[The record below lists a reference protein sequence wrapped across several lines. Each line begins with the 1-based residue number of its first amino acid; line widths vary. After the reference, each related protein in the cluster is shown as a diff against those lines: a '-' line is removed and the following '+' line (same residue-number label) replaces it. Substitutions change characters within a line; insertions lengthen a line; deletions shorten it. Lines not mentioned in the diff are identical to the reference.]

1 MRQLFDKR
9 KWLAALISLTLIMG
23 IMQPC
28 LAESAQNDTE
38 QTNIAEDASEESGEE
53 LSTPE
58 AEDPEESG
66 AQAEDLTEKEDSA
79 SDSGEEPQESA
90 DSKTEETIEEE
101 DSSAETEFSDS
112 EDSGASDAVAVSE
125 DPVVN
130 VEPYIENASVAYQ
143 SGEDWIDVN
152 EHTTSIPADARLKIT
167 LNYSGVSAEEVAGH
181 GKSIRY
187 TLPELLMEPSV
198 AYNVIQDDDGNE
210 IGTIQADTDN
220 RSILLTF
227 TDQFLKKEEQEAAK
241 QINGS
246 FSFYASADGAQIKKN
261 PEQTLVI
268 GNQEIKLDFEKDS
281 DARLGTLE
289 LQKSEGVYSKDENG
303 EYLQYTL
310 TVTTGDTE
318 MPEVKITDQFTA
330 NKNYIDSYL
339 GVTGQAN
346 SAAQEENENNVPYE
360 SGAGAGQGKIYLGNS
375 SGNTGSIPEPA
386 GDSVSAPGTLVWN
399 VGSMGANETRSLTY
413 KVRLKTGYTGAQSRG
428 TITNQAAS
436 FSKGYPHQTA
446 KKDFTPSVNARIQK
460 TAGSYEADSSG
471 DGGTIT
477 YKVTVS
483 ADSNNT
489 YALNNVKIYDCMKS
503 AQKYLLSLEYVR
515 DSFTLYEGGS
525 AGDEKKKI
533 TAENPHQGKSNPDIK
548 GHQFDFYVGT
558 LQPGEQ
564 KTLTYQI
571 KVNGNI
577 YAAGNDEISIKNT
590 AGVYSDDTIS
600 GGNHQF
606 ASSMVTKSLGKKVW
620 NRKLQ
625 SEKTD
630 QDTEIS
636 IPSEEKIYTKDQ
648 NSWKEENVSSR
659 TFTVPSGSYR
669 YQVVVNEAGEWDVSS
684 SVFGDALK
692 NNYLSYTGYLKV
704 DYYADGLSTTPSS
717 DQEAVRL
724 LEKQPVDHTV
734 WVDINAGQTFSFS
747 PADLRMTGK
756 KGAFVLTYYAEPKN
770 TENVSEV
777 TSGNSFGLSGTVVG
791 PGGTQA
797 TLSGVQVSTS
807 VVIEGGNKFEASKS
821 GWYFD
826 HNRASG
832 GDWKFGRLYWV
843 IDVSGREIQK
853 GTQFRDIP
861 SASASKNLMRGTSMT
876 GLYIG
881 RIPDGKSFTEYYGSV
896 SDLESD
902 SSMKKLTGNDKNGG
916 AVPADADYSWAATN
930 EQATITIRKD
940 ITLQEGEHLY
950 IVISTAPNS
959 AMGQRVCRV
968 FKNALEVK
976 DSSSSDFI
984 KANEAD
990 IRATGGGTNFKE
1002 MAGVYAYDG
1011 KSWSTVQSISGNT
1024 YKKLRSDKI
1033 TEAGTYVD
1041 WRIKINYAGDLEGK
1055 VSVEDLIPEGLD
1067 PVYVRYFW
1075 INPGSF
1081 INPKPTVLTAP
1092 TVPEIPELEEN
1103 DQWQKMVMTGKIDG
1117 TTTGSHEYTCNA
1129 YYNEK
1134 TRQLRFDVGNL
1145 QKGGASQDQ
1154 RSLEIQVVTKVT
1166 DMDMMLNGTK
1176 KTYTNGITV
1185 KNDSGNVIST
1195 SAANVSITRKT
1206 ISKTKGNVTGSKLPF
1221 TITVNDLGEDL
1232 VKDSDTLTLVDELG
1246 SPLHFEPDSLV
1257 VKDQSGN
1264 TLTEISPVIEETD
1277 TGEKMTLK
1285 IPDNK
1290 KLTITYEASLNS
1302 APDTDIA
1309 VNNAAYWFGYNKT
1322 IAQISNAHVSYH
1334 VEATAGTSKSPVLS
1348 VKKVDKDNTSKVLK
1362 GARFSLQEMKWDEAS
1377 SSWKPA
1383 SSQKFQ
1389 TGTTDENG
1397 MLSFE
1402 KSGQAQPLKYNTVY
1416 CLKEIEAPEGYVSDP
1431 TPGYYVIA
1439 QKTKDSTYP
1448 QELTTWAEHGAK
1460 IYYSGSTYKITV
1472 YNRKGTLDIS
1482 KSFLDVNGNEET
1494 GNRIP
1499 DGIYRFGLYTWKEN
1513 GDYQEEKPLQILE
1526 IISKKGVLSY
1536 KRDGTSVDKP
1546 EFTQLP
1552 TGARYRVFELDSQK
1566 NPITESNSIYTGETG
1581 LSFKVTYTDG
1591 IKAVTIPENG
1601 KAETVSIV
1609 NRQYVNL
1616 VPQTGIFG
1624 DSIKPCEL
1632 LLALTAAGAAF
1643 VLIRRKRKQV

>member
-38 QTNIAEDASEESGEE
+38 QTNTVEDASEESGEE
-53 LSTPE
+53 LSAPS
-58 AEDPEESG
+58 AEDTDDSEAQDEE
-66 AQAEDLTEKEDSA
+66 LTEKDAAA
-79 SDSGEEPQESA
+79 SDSEDKQQESA
-90 DSKTEETIEEE
+90 DPNTEETAEEE
-101 DSSAETEFSDS
+101 ESSAEAEFSDS
-112 EDSGASDAVAVSE
+112 EDSGGSDAAAVSE
-125 DPVVN
+125 DSAVN

-143 SGEDWIDVN
+143 SGENWIDVD
-152 EHTTSIPADARLKIT
+152 EKTTSIPADARLKIT
-167 LNYSGVSAEEVAGH
+167 LNYSGVSAEEVAAH

-187 TLPELLMEPSV
+187 LLPKLLMEPSV
-198 AYNVIQDDDGNE
+198 AYNIIEDSDGNE

-220 RSILLTF
+220 RSVLLTF

-246 FSFYASADGAQIKKN
+246 FSFYASADGGQIKKN

-268 GNQEIKLDFEKDS
+268 GNQKIKLDFEKDS
-281 DARLGTLE
+281 DARLGTLD
-289 LQKSEGVYSKDENG
+289 LQKSGGTYSKDENG

-330 NKNYIDSYL
+330 NQKYIDSYL
-339 GVTGQAN
+339 GVTGQEN
-346 SAAQEENENNVPYE
+346 SAAQEENGNNIPYE
-360 SGAGAGQGKIYLGNS
+360 SGDGAGQGKIYLGNS

-386 GDSVSAPGTLVWN
+386 GDSVSAPGTLVWD

-446 KKDFTPSVNARIQK
+446 KTDFTPSVNARIQK
-460 TAGSYEADSSG
+460 TAGSYEADTSG

-489 YALNNVKIYDCMKS
+489 YDLNNVKINDSMSDGGTAK
-503 AQKYLLSLEYVR
+503 KYLPSLEYVT
-515 DSFTLYEGGS
+515 DSFTLYEGGN
-525 AGDEKKKI
+525 ADDTENRI
-533 TAENPHQGKSNPDIK
+533 TAENPHSGKQNPDITSTDSK
-548 GHQFDFYVGT
+548 HQFEFYVGT

-577 YAAGNDEISIKNT
+577 YAAGNDEISIKNR
-590 AGVYSDDTIS
+590 AGVYSEDTIS
-600 GGNHQF
+600 GESYRF
-606 ASSMVTKSLGKKVW
+606 AYSTATKSLGKKVW

-625 SEKTD
+625 SEKME
-630 QDTEIS
+630 QDTTIS
-636 IPSEEKIYTKDQ
+636 IPSVEKIYTKEQD
-648 NSWKEENVSSR
+648 SWKEKNVSNR

-724 LEKQPVDHTV
+724 LEKQPVGHTV

-756 KGAFVLTYYAEPKN
+756 KGAFVLTYYAQPAN

-777 TSGNSFGLSGTVVG
+777 ISGNSFGLSGTAVG
-791 PGGTQA
+791 PGGTTV

-807 VVIEGGNKFEASKS
+807 VVIEGGKKFEASKT

-826 HNRASG
+826 HNRAQS
-832 GDWKFGRLYWV
+832 GDWSNGRLYWV
-843 IDVSGREIQK
+843 IDVSGSEIQE
-853 GTQFRDIP
+853 GTQFRDVP
-861 SASASKNLMRGTSMT
+861 STSPNSHLMRGTSMT

-881 RIPDGKSFTEYYGSV
+881 KIPDGKSFTEYYGSV
-896 SDLESD
+896 SELEAD

-916 AVPADADYSWAATN
+916 AVPAGADYSWTAGN
-930 EQATITIRKD
+930 YQATITIKKN
-940 ITLQEGEHLY
+940 ITFQEGEHLY
-950 IVISTAPNS
+950 IVISTEPNS
-959 AMGQRVCRV
+959 AMGSRDYRV
-968 FKNALEVK
+968 FKNTLEVK
-976 DSSSSDFI
+976 DSNSSGFI
-984 KANEAD
+984 KQNEAD
-990 IRATGGGTNFKE
+990 IRAAGGGTNFKE
-1002 MAGVYAYDG
+1002 MAGVYEYDG
-1011 KSWSTVQSISGNT
+1011 KNWSTVQSINKNT
-1024 YKKLRSDKI
+1024 YNKLRRDKI

-1075 INPGSF
+1075 ISKDIFDN
-1081 INPKPTVLTAP
+1081 AP
-1092 TVPEIPELEEN
+1092 TVPEIPELEGN
-1103 DQWQKMVMTGKIDG
+1103 SQWQKMVMTGKIDG
-1117 TTTGSHEYTCNA
+1117 TDTGSYQYTCNA

-1134 TRQLRFDVGNL
+1134 TRQMRFDVENL
-1145 QKGGASQDQ
+1145 QKGGSSQDK

-1166 DMDMMLNGTK
+1166 DTEMMLNGTQ

-1195 SAANVSITRKT
+1195 SAADVTIAKKT

-1232 VKDSDTLTLVDELG
+1232 VKDSDTLTLVDELS
-1246 SPLHFEPDSLV
+1246 SPLRFEPDSLV

-1264 TLTEISPVIEETD
+1264 TLTGISPVIEETD

-1285 IPDNK
+1285 IPDDK

-1362 GARFSLQEMKWDEAS
+1362 GAKFSLQEMKWDEDS

-1416 CLKEIEAPEGYVSDP
+1416 CLKEIEAPEGYVLDP

-1482 KSFLDVNGNEET
+1482 KSFLDVNGKEET
-1494 GNRIP
+1494 GTRIP
-1499 DGIYRFGLYTWKEN
+1499 DGTYRFGLYTWKEN

-1552 TGARYRVFELDSQK
+1552 IGASYSVFELDGQK
-1566 NPITESNSIYTGETG
+1566 NPITKNNSIYTGETG

-1609 NRQYVNL
+1609 NRQYVDL

-1624 DSIKPCEL
+1624 DSIKPYEL